1 MKGLNISLILTSDRQ
16 TTKLEWCSEKICTS
30 QVKSVYTLYGS
41 SIYENKKER
50 KLVLIFIFLHVMH
63 IGRETLKISSLY
75 VRQCEKCALV

>member
-1 MKGLNISLILTSDRQ
+1 MEYMKGLNISLILTSDRQ

-50 KLVLIFIFLHVMH
+50 KLVLIFIFFACNAYWTRN
-63 IGRETLKISSLY
+63 IKD
-75 VRQCEKCALV
+75 K